1 MARSSSNTGP
11 DGEQFLEKLPREL
24 SRWEVDGVITAEQSQ
39 AVRARHSPADLAPKL
54 ARAQGRLVCGLSIIG
69 AALVGL
75 GVILFFAANEDGINR
90 WPKLVIILAAIVCAH
105 GLGYY
110 LRYHRDYR
118 RVGSAMVFLACIIY
132 GAGVHLAG
140 QVYNVD
146 VNDPRLMLFWFLG
159 ALPLVYII
167 KFQPIQ
173 FLALML
179 FYVR

>member
-1 MARSSSNTGP
+1 M
-11 DGEQFLEKLPREL
+11 
-24 SRWEVDGVITAEQSQ
+24 
-39 AVRARHSPADLAPKL
+39 
-54 ARAQGRLVCGLSIIG
+54 
-69 AALVGL
+69 
-75 GVILFFAANEDGINR
+75 FFAANEDGINR

-179 FYVR
+179 FYIRQLYSVGVGDRS